1 MPFCSHTIDGLL
13 NFENFGKYRVSN
25 FENFGELEQTNFE
38 EKKYRDT
45 NACLLGHPPTRLMF
59 RWTSSARS
67 ILPE

>member
-38 EKKYRDT
+38 EKKYRGA
-45 NACLLGHPPTRLMF
+45 NACLLGQQV
-59 RWTSSARS
+59 
-67 ILPE
+67 ILPYMAHGKRKTQLRD